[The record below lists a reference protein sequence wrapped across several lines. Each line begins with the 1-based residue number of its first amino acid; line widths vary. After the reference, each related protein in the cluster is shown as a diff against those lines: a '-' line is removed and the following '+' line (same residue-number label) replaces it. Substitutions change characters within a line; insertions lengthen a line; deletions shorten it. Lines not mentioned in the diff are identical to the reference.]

1 MATKMNDILQELN
14 IVLKERRHE
23 DAQSSYV
30 ARLNQLGLDKILEKI
45 AEESGE
51 VIIAGKNFET
61 TLDRSAVVGEI
72 ADLWFHCMVLL
83 SHFDGNVV
91 EVLDCLKER
100 FGISGLE
107 EKALRNNRD
116 YKEGG

>member
-1 MATKMNDILQELN
+1 MNNILQELDS
-14 IVLKERRHE
+14 VLDDRRHG
-23 DAQSSYV
+23 DAESSYV

-45 AEESGE
+45 AEESTE
-51 VIIAGKNFET
+51 VILAAKNCEPT
-61 TLDRSAVVGEI
+61 IDRSAVVGEV

-83 SHFDGNVV
+83 SHFDGNVL

-107 EKALRNNRD
+107 EKASRNT
-116 YKEGG
+116 